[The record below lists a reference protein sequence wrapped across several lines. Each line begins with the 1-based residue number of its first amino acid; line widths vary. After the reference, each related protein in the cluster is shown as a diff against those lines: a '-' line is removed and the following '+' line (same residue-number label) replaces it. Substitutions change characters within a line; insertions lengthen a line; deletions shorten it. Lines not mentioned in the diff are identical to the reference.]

1 MNIQQPPQIIIINK
15 KEPVRIREPTEESL
29 LLSLSAEDFVRISE
43 PSGAKEVL
51 DMSPYFQ

>member
-15 KEPVRIREPTEESL
+15 KAPVRIREPTEESL